1 MDFKPG
7 TSGDIVV
14 GGTTSDTAIT
24 STTVANE
31 MKIPIA
37 AYIRQGGP
45 YLWKKYF
52 YTGITGIGHEYI
64 SAIKFLQT
72 DGSKIVAAFG

>member
-1 MDFKPG
+1 MGGISGDSLFSSMDFKPG

-14 GGTTSDTAIT
+14 GGRTSDFAIT
-24 STTVANE
+24 SSTVASE
-31 MKIPIA
+31 MPIPIA

-52 YTGITGIGHEYI
+52 YTGITSSGHE
-64 SAIKFLQT
+64 
-72 DGSKIVAAFG
+72 